1 MLKKLIKISLIVSLG
16 ALISCAKRS
25 PEPITSDVILKSAKG
40 DLAQI
45 KKIKEQ
51 NDLFKQGLK
60 VDLYTAI
67 ALAIENNKDL
77 KVKILETSLSYKRI
91 EDVEFDMLPSMT
103 ANAGYTGSDR
113 YKATTSATVP
123 SSDKAGSLG
132 SSYSTSRDREVNE
145 QDIGFSW
152 NILDFGLSYI
162 RAGQSSDRYLISREL
177 ERKAAS
183 NIKRDVVRAYWN
195 ALSAEKLIKRYD
207 PLLIK
212 VNKALNDSQKIEE
225 LLLQKPMD
233 ALLYQKELLDIQ
245 RALQSQKQ
253 SFVNAKIE
261 LRSLMG
267 LLPNEKIT
275 LVETDLPLNE
285 LNMKLD
291 EMENY
296 ALVNRSELMENRYE
310 ERISIAETKA
320 GMRSLLPGLNFN
332 ASWTSSSNDY
342 LMNKT
347 NFEYGS
353 SIGAN
358 LFNVFRAPKIKKI
371 NKKTTEI
378 IQEQRLALSM
388 AVLSQVHISNIE
400 YQMALEEYETSKRYY
415 DVSRKITQQVRNAQ
429 KIARFGEL
437 ELIREEASLLV
448 AELRKDIA
456 YSKVQFSIA
465 QVYTS
470 VGIDVTHLESN
481 SAAEIGTKEYA
492 QIIKNNFKLSGEKYK
507 LDLNTDGIN
516 ANKNRRVV
524 DRDVGKPKTK
534 EEKKLA
540 REQKKQ
546 ARLKAKQDKKLAKE
560 KAKLD
565 KKLASEKAKQ
575 DKKLSIEQKK
585 QARLKAKQDKK
596 LAKEKA
602 KKDKKLASEKAKLD
616 KKLASEKAKK
626 DKKLALEQKR
636 LASEKAKL
644 DKKLASEKAKK
655 DKKLALEQKR
665 LASEKAKLDKKLASE
680 KAKKDKKLASEKA
693 KKVKKLA
700 SEQKRLASEKTKLDK
715 KLASEKAKKDKK
727 LALEQKR
734 LASEK
739 AKRDKKLAKIKS
751 NEAKKLTKEER
762 RSKILK
768 AKEEKRLK
776 KQKAKEAKKLAKE
789 ERRSKILKAKE
800 EKRLK
805 KQKAKEAKKLV
816 KEERRSKI
824 LKAKEEKRLK
834 KQKAKEEKRLKKLK
848 AKEEK
853 KLKKLKAKEEKR
865 LKKLKAKEEKR
876 LKKLKAKE
884 EKRLKKLKAKE
895 EKRLKKLKAKENKK
909 S

>member
-1 MLKKLIKISLIVSLG
+1 MASCANRGPLPFSFDFLKKSADEDIEKISKIR
-16 ALISCAKRS
+16 KQN
-25 PEPITSDVILKSAKG
+25 EILQKNL
-40 DLAQI
+40 DI
-45 KKIKEQ
+45 
-51 NDLFKQGLK
+51 
-60 VDLYTAI
+60 DLYTAI

-77 KVKILETSLSYKRI
+77 KVKLFETALADRQLK
-91 EDVEFDMLPSMT
+91 DVKFDMLPTMS

-132 SSYSTSRDREVNE
+132 SSYSTSRERDVNE

-296 ALVNRSELMENRYE
+296 ALVNRSELMENHYE

-320 GMRSLLPGLNFN
+320 GMRTLLPGLNFN

-415 DVSRKITQQVRNAQ
+415 DVSKKITQQVRNAQ

-546 ARLKAKQDKKLAKE
+546 AILKAKQ
-560 KAKLD
+560 
-565 KKLASEKAKQ
+565 
-575 DKKLSIEQKK
+575 
-585 QARLKAKQDKK
+585 
-596 LAKEKA
+596 
-602 KKDKKLASEKAKLD
+602 D

-636 LASEKAKL
+636 LASEKAKQ
-644 DKKLASEKAKK
+644 DKK
-655 DKKLALEQKR
+655 

-680 KAKKDKKLASEKA
+680 KAKKDKKLA
-693 KKVKKLA
+693 
-700 SEQKRLASEKTKLDK
+700 
-715 KLASEKAKKDKK
+715 
-727 LALEQKR
+727 
-734 LASEK
+734 
-739 AKRDKKLAKIKS
+739 
-751 NEAKKLTKEER
+751 
-762 RSKILK
+762 
-768 AKEEKRLK
+768 KEEKRLK
-776 KQKAKEAKKLAKE
+776 KQ
-789 ERRSKILKAKE
+789 
-800 EKRLK
+800 
-805 KQKAKEAKKLV
+805 
-816 KEERRSKI
+816 
-824 LKAKEEKRLK
+824 
-834 KQKAKEEKRLKKLK
+834 
-848 AKEEK
+848 
-853 KLKKLKAKEEKR
+853 
-865 LKKLKAKEEKR
+865 
-876 LKKLKAKE
+876 KAKE

>member
-1 MLKKLIKISLIVSLG
+1 MLKKLVKISLIVSLG

-77 KVKILETSLSYKRI
+77 KVKILETSLSYKKI

-195 ALSAEKLIKRYD
+195 ALSANKLIKRYD

-253 SFVNAKIE
+253 SFVNAEIE

-296 ALVNRSELMENRYE
+296 ALVNRSELMENRYK

-470 VGIDVTHLESN
+470 VGIDVTHLGSN
-481 SAAEIGTKEYA
+481 SAAKVGTKEYA

-540 REQKKQ
+540 REQKKR
-546 ARLKAKQDKKLAKE
+546 AKEEAKKAKKLE
-560 KAKLD
+560 K
-565 KKLASEKAKQ
+565 
-575 DKKLSIEQKK
+575 EQKK
-585 QARLKAKQDKK
+585 QARLKAKQDEKLAKEKVIRDKKLAIEKRKQARLKAKQDEKLAKEKVIRDKKLEKEQKKQARLKAERDKKLARLKAVEEKK
-596 LAKEKA
+596 LAKENA
-602 KKDKKLASEKAKLD
+602 KRDKKLAK
-616 KKLASEKAKK
+616 
-626 DKKLALEQKR
+626 
-636 LASEKAKL
+636 
-644 DKKLASEKAKK
+644 
-655 DKKLALEQKR
+655 
-665 LASEKAKLDKKLASE
+665 
-680 KAKKDKKLASEKA
+680 
-693 KKVKKLA
+693 
-700 SEQKRLASEKTKLDK
+700 
-715 KLASEKAKKDKK
+715 
-727 LALEQKR
+727 
-734 LASEK
+734 EK
-739 AKRDKKLAKIKS
+739 AKRDKKLAKEKAKRDKKLAEEQKKLAKVKAK
-751 NEAKKLTKEER
+751 EAKKIAK
-762 RSKILK
+762 LK
-768 AKEEKRLK
+768 AKQAKKLAKEKKKLA
-776 KQKAKEAKKLAKE
+776 KQKAKEAKKLAKQ
-789 ERRSKILKAKE
+789 KAKE
-800 EKRLK
+800 GKRLK
-805 KQKAKEAKKLV
+805 KLKE
-816 KEERRSKI
+816 
-824 LKAKEEKRLK
+824 
-834 KQKAKEEKRLKKLK
+834 KEEKRLKKLK
-848 AKEEK
+848 K
-853 KLKKLKAKEEKR
+853 K
-865 LKKLKAKEEKR
+865 
-876 LKKLKAKE
+876 
-884 EKRLKKLKAKE
+884 
-895 EKRLKKLKAKENKK
+895 NK

>member
-1 MLKKLIKISLIVSLG
+1 MLKKLVKISLIVSLG

-195 ALSAEKLIKRYD
+195 ALSANKLIKRYD

-371 NKKTTEI
+371 NKKATEI

-481 SAAEIGTKEYA
+481 SAAKVGTKEYA

-540 REQKKQ
+540 REQKKLAKEKARKDKKQ
-546 ARLKAKQDKKLAKE
+546 AKLKAKQDKKLA
-560 KAKLD
+560 L
-565 KKLASEKAKQ
+565 EKAKQ

-585 QARLKAKQDKK
+585 QAKLKAKQDKK
-596 LAKEKA
+596 QTKLKA
-602 KKDKKLASEKAKLD
+602 K
-616 KKLASEKAKK
+616 
-626 DKKLALEQKR
+626 Q
-636 LASEKAKL
+636 
-644 DKKLASEKAKK
+644 
-655 DKKLALEQKR
+655 
-665 LASEKAKLDKKLASE
+665 DKKLASE
-680 KAKKDKKLASEKA
+680 KAKKDKKLASE
-693 KKVKKLA
+693 
-700 SEQKRLASEKTKLDK
+700 
-715 KLASEKAKKDKK
+715 
-727 LALEQKR
+727 QKR

-739 AKRDKKLAKIKS
+739 AKQDNKLNKIKAKEQKKLTKIKS
-751 NEAKKLTKEER
+751 NEAKKL
-762 RSKILK
+762 
-768 AKEEKRLK
+768 AKD
-776 KQKAKEAKKLAKE
+776 Q
-789 ERRSKILKAKE
+789 RRSKILKAKE

-824 LKAKEEKRLK
+824 LKAKEQKRLKKLKAKQAKKLAKEEKKLKKQKAKEEKRLK

-848 AKEEK
+848 AKE
-853 KLKKLKAKEEKR
+853 
-865 LKKLKAKEEKR
+865 
-876 LKKLKAKE
+876 
-884 EKRLKKLKAKE
+884 
-895 EKRLKKLKAKENKK
+895 NKK